1 MGGVKVHTEAREES
15 KRTGAPRA
23 RRPPI
28 WLLGLT
34 SVVLIAAA
42 LVPWAALV
50 RGSHMGVL
58 LSHVTQFVVSLQLS
72 TVLGVIIAVAL
83 IGVVTGCVSYR
94 VRTRHRRIVPA
105 APWGS
110 FKGRSLDDGRP
121 RLPAS
126 RSGTLGGRI
135 AISLIILVVAAA
147 LSITTYTNW
156 HDLLSNPVVLSYWLL
171 ASGTLLFCMLAFLI
185 GRRFNGRPIAAGRVA
200 AIVPAYDEDPG
211 ELAAVVR
218 SILGQSMPPQMIYVV
233 DDGSK
238 VPVGQPFCHPR
249 VTWLRKENGGKR
261 SAQVYALDRMDPA
274 DWDFILTVDG
284 DSILDRYALEHQ
296 LRAFSARRHR
306 HRRTSLM
313 GGGAVMATTG
323 MVLVRNRT
331 ENLLTRLADM
341 NIGTSCVMMRA
352 SRSLLGTLETT
363 SGALAV
369 YRAHILFKHKDRYLH
384 GTYGDDRALAMYSA
398 LEGEVVGV
406 NEAVVWSAMPANAKL
421 TYKQR
426 LRWSKSWWCMIP
438 FVLTNMTRF
447 RQMFFPLF
455 GLTQLTIAPLT
466 VAYIVFTSLYEV
478 AHAAFHPHTLLLYLT
493 VYMVVRY
500 GMTALYMV
508 ERPGMRLHERV
519 LTWFFLTPLEAIY
532 NLIFLNPTKYIAL
545 VKLRDHHWGTR
556 GAATQVT
563 WAKKVLSAAAVT
575 AGVCV
580 VAVTVAGCVW
590 AGTLPLAL
598 PAPPPGLP
606 VLSNN
611 ASAGR
616 VVFTFD
622 DGPGVHTLQ
631 LISELKAEH
640 VPAVFFEIGDEVAA
654 NPRTV
659 QAEVKA
665 GFLVEVHT
673 WDHKSLTG
681 ASTHTKPLTDAQ
693 VRAELVKCINAI
705 VAAGAPRPTLWRP
718 PYGDVNGRDVAIA
731 ASLGLRLVMSWSVNG
746 TINDN
751 GDWEH
756 IPAAEIVRNVTQGW
770 QNGRQIRNESIIA
783 GHDGIDL
790 DAPSTIAAMPGI
802 VEWMNAHHL
811 GATDQAPADATGGD
825 LPPRNTK
832 DNSGT
837 G

>member
-1 MGGVKVHTEAREES
+1 MH
-15 KRTGAPRA
+15 
-23 RRPPI
+23 
-28 WLLGLT
+28 L
-34 SVVLIAAA
+34 SVVLSA
-42 LVPWAALV
+42 
-50 RGSHMGVL
+50 
-58 LSHVTQFVVSLQLS
+58 
-72 TVLGVIIAVAL
+72 IIAVAL
-83 IGVVTGCVSYR
+83 VCVVAGCVSYR
-94 VRTRHRRIVPA
+94 VKTRYRRIIPA

-110 FKGRSLDDGRP
+110 FQGRSLKNGP
-121 RLPAS
+121 PALPTS
-126 RSGTLGGRI
+126 RSGALGGRI
-135 AISLIILVVAAA
+135 VISLIILVVTAA
-147 LSITTYTNW
+147 LTFITLVNS
-156 HDLLSNPVVLSYWLL
+156 HGLLHNPVVLSYWLL
-171 ASGTLLFCMLAFLI
+171 TSGTLLFCMLAFLI
-185 GRRFNGRPIAAGRVA
+185 GRRFNDHPVAVGRVA
-200 AIVPAYDEDPG
+200 AIVPAYDEDPE
-211 ELAAVVR
+211 ELVAVVR
-218 SILGQSMPPQMIYVV
+218 SILGQSMPPAMIYVV
-233 DDGSK
+233 DDGSR
-238 VPVGQPFCHPR
+238 VPVGQPFHHPK

-261 SAQVYALDRMDPA
+261 SAQVHALDQMDPA

-296 LRAFSARRHR
+296 LRAFSPRRHR
-306 HRRTSLM
+306 HRRNSVL

-323 MVLVRNRT
+323 MVLVRNRN

-369 YRAHILFKHKDRYLH
+369 YRAHILFKHKERYLR

-406 NEAVVWSAMPANAKL
+406 NEAVVWSAMPTTAKL
-421 TYKQR
+421 TYNQR
-426 LRWSKSWWCMIP
+426 LRWSKSWWCMVP
-438 FVLTNMTRF
+438 FVLTNMMRF

-466 VAYIVFTSLYEV
+466 IAYIVFTSLYEV
-478 AHAAFHPHTLLLYLT
+478 AHAGFHPHNLLLYLA
-493 VYMVVRY
+493 VYAVVRY

-508 ERPGMRLHERV
+508 ERPGMRLHERF
-519 LTWFFLTPLEAIY
+519 LTWVLLTPLEAVY
-532 NLIFLNPTKYIAL
+532 NLVFLNPTKYIAL

-556 GAATQVT
+556 GAAAQVSR
-563 WAKKVLSAAAVT
+563 AKKALSAMAVT
-575 AGVCV
+575 AGVS
-580 VAVTVAGCVW
+580 TVALTVVGCMW
-590 AGTLPLAL
+590 AGTLPLSL

-611 ASAGR
+611 ASAGK

-622 DGPGVHTLQ
+622 DGPGIHTLQ

-640 VPAVFFEIGDEVAA
+640 VPAVFFEIGEDVAA

-673 WDHKSLTG
+673 WDHQSLTG

-718 PYGDVNGRDVAIA
+718 PYGDVNAHDAAIA

-746 TINDN
+746 TITDN
-751 GDWEH
+751 GDWQH
-756 IPAAEIVRNVTQGW
+756 ISAPQIVRNVTLGW
-770 QNGRQIRNESIIA
+770 PNGEEIHEGSIIA
-783 GHDGIDL
+783 GHDGINL
-790 DAPSTIAAMPGI
+790 DAPSTIAAIPAI
-802 VEWMNAHHL
+802 VRWLNAHHL
-811 GATDQAPADATGGD
+811 GATDQVPADATGGD
-825 LPPRNTK
+825 LATTNMRN
-832 DNSGT
+832 NSGT